1 MIARSPTIRT
11 RETPMALD
19 SNFIAVGPEVFGF
32 ITAPFSG
39 PFEFGAVASGS
50 QWGVWGA
57 VNSGGQVLVPPPLL
71 NSYTVATGVLGQ
83 GGAATGVAGLSTG
96 GVGVY
101 GQFGDSADVRSGAR
115 AGVVGVAMTS
125 NEAGVV
131 GGADFV
137 GVVGGGGDGGVGVA
151 GLAGANGFAVGGL
164 AGPNG
169 VGIAGQ
175 ASGSGSFAGYF
186 SGDVAVTGAVTI
198 NGDLTLTDA
207 TVVAKVKGAVVPFP
221 DGSKRLLYCMESPEH
236 WFEDFGTAKLK
247 NGRAVV
253 KPDADF
259 AKVIKRGDYHVFLT
273 PKGDCRGLFV
283 RRQGGTSF
291 EVRELQGGTSSVAF
305 SYRIVGRRKDIRA
318 HRRFAKA
325 DTAATARA
333 LDKKAPAL
341 RALVAGLEK
350 PARQRGRNGARKAE
364 ERARLQSVGDLASLH
379 RRSGRG
385 RKGDQ

>member
-1 MIARSPTIRT
+1 LAG
-11 RETPMALD
+11 A
-19 SNFIAVGPEVFGF
+19 GGF
-32 ITAPFSG
+32 A
-39 PFEFGAVASGS
+39 
-50 QWGVWGA
+50 
-57 VNSGGQVLVPPPLL
+57 
-71 NSYTVATGVLGQ
+71 
-83 GGAATGVAGLSTG
+83 
-96 GVGVY
+96 
-101 GQFGDSADVRSGAR
+101 
-115 AGVVGVAMTS
+115 
-125 NEAGVV
+125 
-131 GGADFV
+131 
-137 GVVGGGGDGGVGVA
+137 VA
-151 GLAGANGFAVGGL
+151 GLAGANG
-164 AGPNG
+164 
-169 VGIAGQ
+169 VGIAGK

-198 NGDLTLTDA
+198 DGDLTLTDA

-236 WFEDFGTAKLK
+236 WFEDFGTARLK

-253 KPDADF
+253 KFDADF

-273 PKGDCRGLFV
+273 PKGDCRGLCV

-318 HRRFAKA
+318 HRRVAKV
-325 DTAATARA
+325 DSRPPVPAATARA

-364 ERARLQSVGDLASLH
+364 ERARLRSVSDLASLH

-385 RKGDQ
+385 RKGNQ

>member
-1 MIARSPTIRT
+1 
-11 RETPMALD
+11 MALD
-19 SNFIAVGPEVFGF
+19 SIFMAVGPQVFGF
-32 ITAPFSG
+32 ITAPLTV

-57 VNSGGQVLVPPPLL
+57 VNSGGQVLVPPPQL

-115 AGVVGVAMTS
+115 AGVLGVAMTP

-131 GGADFV
+131 GGANFV
-137 GVVGGGGDGGVGVA
+137 GVVGGGGDGGFGVA
-151 GLAGANGFAVGGL
+151 GLAGAGGYAVAGL
-164 AGPNG
+164 AGSNG

-175 ASGSGSFAGYF
+175 ASGAGSFAGYF

-198 NGDLTLTDA
+198 SGDLTLADA
-207 TVVAKVKGAVVPFP
+207 TVAAKIKQAIVPFP
-221 DGSKRLLYCMESPEH
+221 DGSKRLLNCMESPEH
-236 WFEDFGTAKLK
+236 WFEDFSTAQLK
-247 NGRAVV
+247 GGRAVV
-253 KPDADF
+253 KIDADF

-273 PKGDCRGLFV
+273 PKGDCRGLYV
-283 RRQGGTSF
+283 RRQGGAAF
-291 EVRELQGGTSSVAF
+291 EVRELQGGTSGVPF
-305 SYRIVGRRKDIRA
+305 SYRIVGRRKDVKA
-318 HRRFAKA
+318 HRRFAKV
-325 DTAATARA
+325 DSRPPVPAATARA
-333 LDKKAPAL
+333 LDKKAPVL

-364 ERARLQSVGDLASLH
+364 ERARLQSVSDLASLH

-385 RKGDQ
+385 RKGNQ